1 MALIDGESRPCA
13 VMIRASVDDGEGGQV
28 TKYLK
33 GKEFLAVVTPENTVA
48 SMQKKSLGNTEISA
62 KKYKFFYRNLF
73 TLRMN
78 DVVKTLDDGK
88 TYKVTALETEPARS
102 ASIQYSLVSAEEW
115 EMPNE

>member
-13 VMIRASVDDGEGGQV
+13 VMIKASVDDGEGGQV

-33 GKEFLAVVTPENTVA
+33 GKEFLVVVTPDSAGN
-48 SMQKKSLGNTEISA
+48 SSQKTTIGNTEISA

-102 ASIQYSLVSAEEW
+102 ASIQYSLVLAEEW
-115 EMPNE
+115 ELPT